1 MKIRNLI
8 VGCFVSLL
16 GVQSVIAQ
24 DDDILDHP
32 GYVDF
37 STLSAIAGE
46 EPNVEVSLKEPL
58 LRLITNILKNND
70 EQAADF
76 ISTLLRVNVRVFES
90 SSVDTARV
98 AETMSN
104 IASDLDAQSWDRV
117 VRVRDDDE
125 HIDVYF
131 RVSDAADIIY
141 GIAIMVAESN
151 ETVMV
156 NIVGDISPDDI
167 SAIGARFDIDELANL
182 DGVDND
188 AN

>member
-1 MKIRNLI
+1 MKLKNLI
-8 VGCFVSLL
+8 VGCLLSLL
-16 GVQSVIAQ
+16 WMQSAIAQ
-24 DDDILDHP
+24 DEDILDHP

-46 EPNVEVSLKEPL
+46 EPNVEISLKEPL

-90 SSVDTARV
+90 SSVDTSRM
-98 AETMSN
+98 AETMSI

-117 VRVRDDDE
+117 VRVRDNDE
-125 HIDVYF
+125 HVDVYF
-131 RVSDAADIIY
+131 RISDNADIIY
-141 GIAIMVAESN
+141 GIAIMVAEAN